1 MAKYFPGM
9 IDTSF
14 ATPRTRQ
21 AFMEEEARQFADNI
35 RRMEKDIRGLKLADE
50 TFMATCQQVLGS
62 DLPRVYDF
70 GEDGHVHAVGE
81 FDTIGRG
88 CQASD
93 LVRVQQEL
101 SQGLEQDVLTP
112 MKQWL
117 FAWSTV
123 QERLKELEEMR
134 IEVDS
139 RKRQVFGLREQ
150 EAKSKEAIA
159 AATNEHQK
167 KARTKTLEDT
177 WRKQQRK
184 DAKLANATATYQS
197 METEV
202 LEELAGLIRDAVC
215 LKSYLAACTEF
226 QREAYQSLTHALLGT
241 TANGSQQGSQ
251 RVQGSGPTASHP
263 NGSGAAMSSQIDADN
278 PFGVNKNVS
287 VDLQL
292 TAKGDSPV
300 KATVKANSNT
310 STTSVHNTSGHSL
323 YGDDIKLP
331 RPDSPLQ

>member
-81 FDTIGRG
+81 LDTIGRG

-139 RKRQVFGLREQ
+139 R
-150 EAKSKEAIA
+150 
-159 AATNEHQK
+159 
-167 KARTKTLEDT
+167 
-177 WRKQQRK
+177 
-184 DAKLANATATYQS
+184 
-197 METEV
+197 
-202 LEELAGLIRDAVC
+202 
-215 LKSYLAACTEF
+215 
-226 QREAYQSLTHALLGT
+226 
-241 TANGSQQGSQ
+241 
-251 RVQGSGPTASHP
+251 
-263 NGSGAAMSSQIDADN
+263 
-278 PFGVNKNVS
+278 
-287 VDLQL
+287 
-292 TAKGDSPV
+292 
-300 KATVKANSNT
+300 
-310 STTSVHNTSGHSL
+310 
-323 YGDDIKLP
+323 
-331 RPDSPLQ
+331 